1 MFPYCVLLVP
11 IGAGIPLAVA
21 LLVLA
26 GKLSHISCFFDRSVQ
41 VASVRAY
48 VGLISVLV
56 LGSLRPPVF
65 LVDALPTVDATLAPY
80 HLLTAGLLPPKSE
93 VATEDCVV
101 SVDVFTKHRAQL
113 SIFLSA
119 QESAPYTV
127 AVVPMS
133 AAFQARISR
142 VSSGAVLQP

>member
-1 MFPYCVLLVP
+1 MICVK
-11 IGAGIPLAVA
+11 I
-21 LLVLA
+21 
-26 GKLSHISCFFDRSVQ
+26 IST
-41 VASVRAY
+41 Y
-48 VGLISVLV
+48 VFV

-65 LVDALPTVDATLAPY
+65 FVDALPTVDHCPGTLAPY
-80 HLLTAGLLPPKSE
+80 HLLTAWLLPPKSE
-93 VATEDCVV
+93 IATEDCVV

-119 QESAPYTV
+119 QESAPYTI